1 VKQSRTRGAPVNSER
16 NKRQRHLDLLRRRR
30 AGEKDS
36 TDADYADVKE
46 EEVSDDEDEDRNAD
60 DSSDDAISFPRINVY
75 DYRKG
80 SDNDSDV
87 ESEVN
92 AYEDLDQDDASF
104 VDADEDDIMGVPAAS
119 VPFEFSRHRTKQ
131 PRQCFR
137 DVVEWMVHNK
147 LNPAFERHDEIYQF
161 AFRKLDDE
169 VVGRAGSQLI
179 SSVWNTDFC
188 NALRARPYIDVTSFP
203 TSEFYNCAAC
213 NRTNHP
219 ASSDIRFF
227 GEPYS
232 EETLEPL
239 YDSDEEDEEEEDDDD
254 YEEEEEGEEG
264 QNKGRKRDRDRD
276 GNLLPPEHKHFYLG
290 K

>member
-1 VKQSRTRGAPVNSER
+1 MKQSRTRGVQVNSAR
-16 NKRQRHLDLLRRRR
+16 SKRQRHLDLLRRRR

-36 TDADYADVKE
+36 TDAADSADVKE
-46 EEVSDDEDEDRNAD
+46 EEESDDEGHYMD
-60 DSSDDAISFPRINVY
+60 DSSDGFTFPRINIY
-75 DYRKG
+75 DYHKNG
-80 SDNDSDV
+80 DDDSDV
-87 ESEVN
+87 ESEIN
-92 AYEDLDQDDASF
+92 ADEDLDQDDASF
-104 VDADEDDIMGVPAAS
+104 VDADDDDTMGVPAANM
-119 VPFEFSRHRTKQ
+119 PFEFSRHRTKQ

-147 LNPAFERHDEIYQF
+147 LNPAFERHDDIYQF

-179 SSVWNTDFC
+179 SSVWDSDFC
-188 NALRARPYIDVTSFP
+188 KTLRARPYIDVTSFP
-203 TSEFYNCAAC
+203 ASELYSCDAC

-219 ASSDIRFF
+219 ASSDIRLF

-239 YDSDEEDEEEEDDDD
+239 FESDDDDEEEEDDEGDD
-254 YEEEEEGEEG
+254 DDDDDDS
-264 QNKGRKRDRDRD
+264 QNNGNRRDRDRD
-276 GNLLPPEHKHFYLG
+276 GNLLPPEERHFYLG

>member
-1 VKQSRTRGAPVNSER
+1 MKQSRTRGAPVNSER
-16 NKRQRHLDLLRRRR
+16 SKRQRHLDLLRRRR

-36 TDADYADVKE
+36 TDAADSTDANE
-46 EEVSDDEDEDRNAD
+46 EEESDDEDDHAAD
-60 DSSDDAISFPRINVY
+60 DSSDAVSFPKINIY
-75 DYRKG
+75 DYHKN
-80 SDNDSDV
+80 DDDDSDV

-92 AYEDLDQDDASF
+92 ADEDLDQDDASF
-104 VDADEDDIMGVPAAS
+104 VDADDDDKMGVPAAS

-147 LNPAFERHDEIYQF
+147 LNPAFERHDDIYQF

-203 TSEFYNCAAC
+203 VSDFYNCAAC

-219 ASSDIRFF
+219 ASSDIRLF

-239 YDSDEEDEEEEDDDD
+239 VESDDDDEEEDDEEEE
-254 YEEEEEGEEG
+254 EEE
-264 QNKGRKRDRDRD
+264 QNRGKRPDRDRE
-276 GNLLPPEHKHFYLG
+276 GNPLPPEDRHFYLG

>member
-1 VKQSRTRGAPVNSER
+1 MKQSRTRGVQVNSAR

-30 AGEKDS
+30 AGEKTS
-36 TDADYADVKE
+36 TDAADLADVKE
-46 EEVSDDEDEDRNAD
+46 EEESDDENHHMD
-60 DSSDDAISFPRINVY
+60 DSSDAVAFPKINIY
-75 DYRKG
+75 DYHKNG
-80 SDNDSDV
+80 DDDSDV

-92 AYEDLDQDDASF
+92 ADEDLDQDDASF
-104 VDADEDDIMGVPAAS
+104 VDADDDETMGVPAAN

-147 LNPAFERHDEIYQF
+147 LNPAFERHDDIYQF

-179 SSVWNTDFC
+179 SSVWDSDFC
-188 NALRARPYIDVTSFP
+188 KALRARPYIYVTTFP
-203 TSEFYNCAAC
+203 ASDLYTCDAC

-219 ASSDIRFF
+219 ASSDIRLV

-239 YDSDEEDEEEEDDDD
+239 FESDDDEEEEEDPQDK
-254 YEEEEEGEEG
+254 EK
-264 QNKGRKRDRDRD
+264 QRDIDRD
-276 GNLLPPEHKHFYLG
+276 GNLLPPEDRHFYLG